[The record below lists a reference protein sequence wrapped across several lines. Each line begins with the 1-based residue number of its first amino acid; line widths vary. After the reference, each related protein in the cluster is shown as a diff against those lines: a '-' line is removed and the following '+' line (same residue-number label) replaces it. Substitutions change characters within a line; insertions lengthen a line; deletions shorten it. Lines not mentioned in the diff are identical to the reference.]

1 MPNLPSEISSKTF
14 EYFMAPGG
22 AGGGDVDNGADDEAG
37 SAPKLTIKV
46 LLFTNKDE
54 VPGVYK
60 ALTFNFRPVMF
71 KLHGLAFGWV
81 QSTTRDGQ
89 DLMKRFGVTKVPSL
103 VLVSLTPAE
112 GKEGYQ
118 AGMQPYQGPLNYNS
132 MHKWLDSIVM
142 ALSSGPGLRD
152 LLQLF
157 CACCLTR

>member
-14 EYFMAPGG
+14 EYFMSPSN
-22 AGGGDVDNGADDEAG
+22 AGGGDDGDEAG
-37 SAPKLTIKV
+37 PASKLTIKV

-54 VPGVYK
+54 VPGVFK
-60 ALTFNFRPVMF
+60 ALTFNFRSVMF

-81 QSTTRDGQ
+81 QSTTHDGQ
-89 DLMKRFGVTKVPSL
+89 GLMKQFGVTKVPSL

-132 MHKWLDSIVM
+132 MHKWLDSIVT
-142 ALSSGPGLRD
+142 ALSSAPGQWD
-152 LLQLF
+152 LHPLF
-157 CACCLTR
+157 CASPAVSM